1 MSFSIIIPSKSRE
14 NLLACVA
21 CIRAAKELS
30 RIIIVDDFRD
40 RDEARWLREE
50 GPENVRAGVDGGCTW
65 VNGITPFVFARNI
78 NRGIV
83 AAGDDDVLLLN
94 DDALLKTH
102 LGFSWLA
109 SEANSKQE
117 YGIMAAAVDG
127 ACGCVEQNAQPG
139 TRVRPV
145 KHHTI
150 VFIAVY
156 LRRAVLNGLLN
167 ISVLIDDGP
176 FEPEGDIITKHWL
189 DETFVSYGY
198 DDDDMCE
205 RVRQLGLKLGVFDG
219 CVVDHG
225 TLKSSY
231 RHDQAAS
238 VADLA
243 PNRQRFEEK
252 WGFAPGQG
260 PSMRAKV
267 NPAEPIRW

>member
-14 NLLACVA
+14 NLLACVG
-21 CIRAAKELS
+21 CIRNAGEKG

-50 GPENVRAGVDGGCTW
+50 GPQVVRDCIWVHGVQ
-65 VNGITPFVFARNI
+65 PFVFARNI
-78 NRGIV
+78 NLGIA
-83 AAGDDDVLLLN
+83 AAGDDDVILLN

-109 SEANSKQE
+109 STANSHLE
-117 YGIMAAAVDG
+117 VGIMAAAVDG

-139 TRVRPV
+139 TRMRTV

-156 LRRAVLNGLLN
+156 LRREVLHRLEVPATYVPIHAVT
-167 ISVLIDDGP
+167 
-176 FEPEGDIITKHWL
+176 DIRTNLFL
-189 DETFVSYGY
+189 DERYTAYGY

-231 RHDQAAS
+231 RGDG
-238 VADLA
+238 VAGSSDLA
-243 PNRQRFEEK
+243 PNRERFIAK
-252 WGFAPGQG
+252 WGFSPGQG
-260 PSMRAKV
+260 PSMHPTQTVEKV
-267 NPAEPIRW
+267 RW